1 MSSSTASFRY
11 NLRSSTVTP
20 SKGDLAA
27 AQALMALRS
36 WTAPAPTTAQGEWYR
51 YDTTQSQWVQEQQQ
65 QTRRVQPD
73 RAARHQSKTQ
83 KQQFWPTT
91 TIAERVKAR
100 RAGFTEVS
108 QY

>member
-1 MSSSTASFRY
+1 
-11 NLRSSTVTP
+11 
-20 SKGDLAA
+20 
-27 AQALMALRS
+27 MALRS

-51 YDTTQSQWVQEQQQ
+51 YDTTQSQWVQQQQ
-65 QTRRVQPD
+65 QQQQPPRVQPD
-73 RAARHQSKTQ
+73 RAARHQPKTQ